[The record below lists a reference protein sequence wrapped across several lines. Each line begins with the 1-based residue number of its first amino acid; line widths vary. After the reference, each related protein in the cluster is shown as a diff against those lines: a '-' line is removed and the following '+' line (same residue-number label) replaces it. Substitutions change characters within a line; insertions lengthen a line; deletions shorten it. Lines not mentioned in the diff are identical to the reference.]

1 MESTNDIE
9 IIQVA
14 PTCFL
19 LKRLTVH
26 KGEETAVYRGR
37 AAIWRT
43 EVEQVARC
51 FETAREA
58 ERARDEELAE

>member
-1 MESTNDIE
+1 MANSSDIE

-26 KGEETAVYRGR
+26 KGEEIAVYRGT
-37 AAIWRT
+37 AAIWRMA
-43 EVEQVARC
+43 VDQVARC
-51 FETAREA
+51 FETPQEA